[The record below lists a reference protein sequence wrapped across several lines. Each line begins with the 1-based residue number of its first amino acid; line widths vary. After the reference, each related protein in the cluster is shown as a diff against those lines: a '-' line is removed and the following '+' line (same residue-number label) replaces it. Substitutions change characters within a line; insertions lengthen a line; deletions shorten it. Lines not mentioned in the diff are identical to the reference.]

1 MIVDRT
7 RRSRRGCMRS
17 GWTPSRYAPSTF
29 GGALRVRVLRHLSVF
44 AARTA
49 ALRVVMRAMVL
60 AAPAI
65 FWHPTPAPR
74 ARLRPPRRRQ
84 PWPVALLAY
93 RWEQGLAKDQELRVA
108 LDVAPGTS
116 AEDVD
121 LELKEDWMRL
131 AVNNEVRLEGEL
143 WSSVDTEETYY
154 ELEDRD
160 TGRVL
165 VLYLAK
171 NHVETWEEV
180 LRPRYSWEPRGRHN
194 EEIRIYAP
202 VAPDLKSNEVDFTL
216 SYGRIRLSCRDEV
229 IIDGELWGAVD
240 AGDYEWMIEDHE
252 GQRCVVISLGKL
264 HVREN
269 WERLL
274 RSEEGQQGWETF
286 KPGSRKDVDMAMLGS
301 LEYVNSLLHQ
311 RDVQYA
317 RDYLDYILP
326 PEDDDGQSS
335 T

>member
-1 MIVDRT
+1 
-7 RRSRRGCMRS
+7 
-17 GWTPSRYAPSTF
+17 
-29 GGALRVRVLRHLSVF
+29 
-44 AARTA
+44 
-49 ALRVVMRAMVL
+49 MRAMVL

-65 FWHPTPAPR
+65 FWRPPPAPP
-74 ARLRPPRRRQ
+74 RLRPPRRRR
-84 PWPVALLAY
+84 PLALSAY

-121 LELKEDWMRL
+121 FELKEDWMRL
-131 AVNNEVRLEGEL
+131 AVNQEVRLEGEL

-202 VAPDLKSNEVDFTL
+202 VAVDLKSNEVDFML
-216 SYGRIRLSCRDEV
+216 SYGRIRLSCRGEV

-240 AGDYEWMIEDHE
+240 AGDYDWMIEDYE

-264 HVREN
+264 HVREH

-274 RSEEGQQGWETF
+274 RSEKQQGWETF

-326 PEDDDGQSS
+326 PEDDGQSS
-335 T
+335 